1 MSDWLDHLLGKTT
14 PSARQAK
21 ARLKNVL
28 LYDRMNLTEADLSG
42 IRDEIASVLSHH
54 VGLDVDKMSISILQD
69 GRKHRLV
76 ADVPL
81 SAERRAG
88 PANR

>member
-1 MSDWLDHLLGKTT
+1 MSNWLDHLLGKTA
-14 PSARQAK
+14 PSAPQAK
-21 ARLKNVL
+21 ARLKDVL

-42 IRDEIASVLSHH
+42 IKDEIASVLSRH

-81 SAERRAG
+81 SNERRTRS
-88 PANR
+88 ANR